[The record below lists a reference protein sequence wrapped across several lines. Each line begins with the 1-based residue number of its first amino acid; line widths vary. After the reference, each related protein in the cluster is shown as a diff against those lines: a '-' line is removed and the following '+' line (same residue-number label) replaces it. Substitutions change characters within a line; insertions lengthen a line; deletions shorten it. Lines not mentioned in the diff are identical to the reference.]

1 MSGEARGGAG
11 WAGSACGIHTPPSGQ
26 PLMPPITQPRSR
38 QGRTLAGHHGAGL
51 KAVGAGTFET
61 SDDVSAG
68 AFATGVPDGALIYVW
83 GRGEGSGQDP
93 QRASRPRYLHIILSA
108 PPECHPPHGA

>member
-1 MSGEARGGAG
+1 
-11 WAGSACGIHTPPSGQ
+11 
-26 PLMPPITQPRSR
+26 MPPITQPRGR

-51 KAVGAGTFET
+51 KAVGAGTFEA

-83 GRGEGSGQDP
+83 GRGEGSRQDP

-108 PPECHPPHGA
+108 PPECHRPHGPDLVQLWAARGMRVLSGLA